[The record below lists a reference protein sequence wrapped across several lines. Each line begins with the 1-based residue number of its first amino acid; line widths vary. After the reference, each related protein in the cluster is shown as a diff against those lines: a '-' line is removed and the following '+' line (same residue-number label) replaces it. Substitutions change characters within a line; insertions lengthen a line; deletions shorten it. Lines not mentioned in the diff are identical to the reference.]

1 MPSLNEIKDR
11 IESVKETRKITNAMY
26 MISSNKLRQA
36 KKMLAETE
44 PYFFATQ
51 KELARI
57 MKYIPKDTENVYLN
71 TYSEIAPKD
80 RRKGYIV
87 VSDDKGL
94 AGAYNHNVLALAESM
109 IPDPG
114 TEYFYVVGEVGRQ
127 YFKSRGI
134 EIDGDFQYAAQKPTI
149 SLARSIAYRLLE
161 HYEKRQLE
169 EVYIIYTAMKG
180 PLSTEV
186 KVDRLLPLKISYER
200 EEAESRVVIESDEDG
215 KKEKSNMETLLLM
228 DPSPSAVLDNIVP
241 PCVSGLIYGAL
252 VESFCSAQNSR
263 MLAMDAANKN
273 ASAIVKELERTY
285 NRTRQAG
292 ITQEITEVVGGSRK
306 RERKK

>member
-1 MPSLNEIKDR
+1 MANLKEIKER
-11 IESVKETRKITNAMY
+11 IGSVQETRKITNAMY

-36 KKMLAETE
+36 RKMLAETE
-44 PYFFATQ
+44 PYFYATRR
-51 KELARI
+51 ELKRL
-57 MKYIPKDTENVYLN
+57 MHHIPADTENVYLN
-71 TYSEIAPKD
+71 TYAEIAPED

-94 AGAYNHNVLALAESM
+94 AGAYNHNVLAFAESK
-109 IPDPG
+109 IPEPG
-114 TEYFYVVGEVGRQ
+114 TEFFYVVGEVGRQ
-127 YFKSRGI
+127 YFRNRGI

-149 SLARSIAYRLLE
+149 PLARSIASRLLVHFE
-161 HYEKRQLE
+161 ARELE

-180 PLSTEV
+180 AMSSEV
-186 KVDRLLPLKISYER
+186 QIDRLLPLAESVER
-200 EEAESRVVIESDEDG
+200 EEMDIPEDVREESLI
-215 KKEKSNMETLLLM
+215 M

-273 ASAIVKELERTY
+273 AAELVKDLQRKY
-285 NRTRQAG
+285 NRTRQSE
-292 ITQEITEVVGGSRK
+292 ITQQITEVVSGANKK
-306 RERKK
+306 RGKIS

>member
-1 MPSLNEIKDR
+1 MANLKEIKER
-11 IESVKETRKITNAMY
+11 IESVQETKKITNAMY

-36 KKMLAETE
+36 KKMLAETQ
-44 PYFFATQ
+44 PYFYGTRQ
-51 KELARI
+51 VLSRI
-57 MKYIPKDTENVYLN
+57 MRHIPIGTESVYLN
-71 TYSEIAPKD
+71 TYSEIAPDD
-80 RRKGYIV
+80 RRKGYVV

-127 YFKSRGI
+127 YFKNRGI
-134 EIDGDFQYAAQKPTI
+134 PIDGDFQYAAQKPTI
-149 SLARSIAYRLLE
+149 PLARSIASRMIE
-161 HYEKRQLE
+161 HFEQRELE

-180 PLSTEV
+180 ALSTEV
-186 KVDRLLPLKISYER
+186 CVDRLLPLAESVER
-200 EEAESRVVIESDEDG
+200 EEEAGNAD
-215 KKEKSNMETLLLM
+215 NTLEEPLFM
-228 DPSPSAVLDNIVP
+228 DPSPAAVLNNIVT

-273 ASAIVKELERTY
+273 ATEIVKDLQRTY
-285 NRTRQAG
+285 NRTRQAE
-292 ITQEITEVVGGSRK
+292 ITQQITEVVGGSRK
-306 RERKK
+306 RS

>member
-1 MPSLNEIKDR
+1 MSNLKEIKER
-11 IESVKETRKITNAMY
+11 IGSVQETKKITNAMY

-36 KKMLAETE
+36 KKMLAETQ
-44 PYFFATQ
+44 PYFYATRQ
-51 KELARI
+51 TLSCI
-57 MKYIPKDTENVYLN
+57 MRHIPIGTENVYLN
-71 TYSEIAPKD
+71 TYSEIAPED
-80 RRKGYIV
+80 RRKGYVV

-127 YFKSRGI
+127 YFRNRGI
-134 EIDGDFQYAAQKPTI
+134 PIDGDFQYAAQKPTI
-149 SLARSIAYRLLE
+149 PLARSIASRMLE
-161 HYEKRQLE
+161 HFEQRELE

-180 PLSTEV
+180 ALATEV
-186 KVDRLLPLKISYER
+186 RVDRLLPLAESVER
-200 EEAESRVVIESDEDG
+200 EEEAGGKDG
-215 KKEKSNMETLLLM
+215 VLNDTLFM

-273 ASAIVKELERTY
+273 ATEIVRELQRTY
-285 NRTRQAG
+285 NRTRQAE
-292 ITQEITEVVGGSRK
+292 ITQQITEVVGGSRK
-306 RERKK
+306 RG

>member
-71 TYSEIAPKD
+71 TYSEIAPED